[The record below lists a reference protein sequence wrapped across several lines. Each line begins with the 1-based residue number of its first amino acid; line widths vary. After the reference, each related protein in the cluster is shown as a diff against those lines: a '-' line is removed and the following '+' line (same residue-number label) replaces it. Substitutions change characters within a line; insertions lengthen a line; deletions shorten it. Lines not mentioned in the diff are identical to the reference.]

1 VTSSLGKLI
10 RLFSARPGRPRPG
23 QHPWAHLAAL
33 RRVTAS
39 TTAGGVMLVGLP
51 LGLEYVVR
59 PGDTLSEIAERHG
72 TTVARLVDRNGL
84 HRSGDQV
91 VAGQS
96 LRVPSRA
103 TPTRHRRIDPDARRI
118 VRYTVRPGDT
128 PSGLA
133 VRFHAWTAELVA
145 MNGSVLRIGE
155 RIRIPVV
162 VAAAARDRRTRDS
175 RPARAHRRPAKD
187 RAKDRAN
194 DRARDRARHRSRQR
208 ARDDRD
214 RARQQHSH
222 ARSGPS
228 RATVRRVIART
239 ARRHGVDPQLAL
251 AVSWQE
257 AGWQMHHVS
266 SADAVGAMQV
276 IPSTGVWMS
285 GVVGRRLDLHRLH
298 DNVTAGVV
306 LLKLLRDAAPPKIAI
321 AGYYQGLAGV
331 REHGMYDDTRR
342 YVANVLALKHRF
354 EKGQYPA

>member
-1 VTSSLGKLI
+1 MTSSLGKLI
-10 RLFSARPGRPRPG
+10 RLFSARPGRARAG
-23 QHPWAHLAAL
+23 DPWANLAAL

-51 LGLEYVVR
+51 LALDYVVR

-72 TTVARLVDRNGL
+72 TTVERLVDRNGL
-84 HRSGDQV
+84 HRSGDQL

-96 LRVPSRA
+96 LQIPSRG
-103 TPTRHRRIDPDARRI
+103 TRTRHRRISPDARRI
-118 VRYTVRPGDT
+118 VGYTVRPGDT

-133 VRFHAWTAELVA
+133 VRFHAWTAELIA
-145 MNGSVLRIGE
+145 MNGSVLHVGE

-162 VAAAARDRRTRDS
+162 VAAAARERRTRDS
-175 RPARAHRRPAKD
+175 RPARAQRRHAQS
-187 RAKDRAN
+187 RAQNQAQ
-194 DRARDRARHRSRQR
+194 HRSRQR
-208 ARDDRD
+208 AAE
-214 RARQQHSH
+214 RARQR
-222 ARSGPS
+222 ARRDRSRADHGPS
-228 RATVRRVIART
+228 RATVRRVITRT

-298 DNVTAGVV
+298 DNVLAGVV

-354 EKGQYPA
+354 EMGQYPA